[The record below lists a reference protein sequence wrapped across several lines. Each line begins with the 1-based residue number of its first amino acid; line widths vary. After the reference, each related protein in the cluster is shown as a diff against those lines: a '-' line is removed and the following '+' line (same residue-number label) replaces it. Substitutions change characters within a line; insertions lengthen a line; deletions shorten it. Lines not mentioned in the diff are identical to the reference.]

1 MGLESFVGLLQRA
14 NREGWGIPLFD
25 IFEREGTDGIFA
37 AAEAKRAPT
46 IVGTGGHIFDRPG
59 GPEFMGYLV
68 ARARSAT
75 VPITVYLD
83 HGDSFER
90 CIQALR
96 LGFTDVMFDGSRLP
110 IDENIAITKKVV
122 QAAHAVG
129 AGVEAEIGHVGQGS
143 QYESFGSQRE
153 GFTKP
158 DDAERFVA
166 ETGVD
171 ILAVAIGTAHGPYR
185 GEPKLDYELLAEI
198 HRRLPEIPLVMH
210 GGSGLSDEQF
220 RTAIRTGIS
229 KVNIFTDLAQ
239 SATAAVQEI
248 AAREHANIM
257 AMSNAF
263 RDAFQSRSEHYLD
276 VFGTSGRA

>member
-1 MGLESFVGLLQRA
+1 MGLESFVGQLQRA

-25 IFEREGTDGIFA
+25 IFEREGADGIFA
-37 AAEAKRAPT
+37 AAEEKKAPT
-46 IVGTGGHIFDRPG
+46 IVGTGGHIFERPG

-68 ARARSAT
+68 ARARNSS
-75 VPITVYLD
+75 VPITIYLD

-110 IDENIAITKKVV
+110 IEENIAISKKVV

-129 AGVEAEIGHVGQGS
+129 AGVEAEFGHVGQGS
-143 QYESFGSQRE
+143 QYDSFGSQRE

-158 DDAERFVA
+158 EDVERFVA

-171 ILAVAIGTAHGPYR
+171 FLAIAIGTAHGPYK
-185 GEPKLDYELLAEI
+185 GEPKLDYDLLAEI
-198 HRRLPEIPLVMH
+198 HRRVDIPLVMH

-220 RTAIRTGIS
+220 QTAIKTGIS
-229 KVNIFTDLAQ
+229 KVNIFTDLAM
-239 SATAAVQEI
+239 SATAAVLEV
-248 AAREHANIM
+248 AKTEHANIM

-263 RDAFQSRSEHYLD
+263 RDAFQRRCEHYLD
-276 VFGTSGRA
+276 IFDATGKA

>member
-1 MGLESFVGLLQRA
+1 MGLESFVGQLQRA
-14 NREGWGIPLFD
+14 NRESWGIPLFD

-46 IVGTGGHIFDRPG
+46 IVGTGGHIFERPG
-59 GPEFMGYLV
+59 GKELMAYLV
-68 ARARSAT
+68 SRGQNAS

-110 IDENIAITKKVV
+110 MDENIAITKMVV
-122 QAAHAVG
+122 KAAHAVG

-158 DDAERFVA
+158 EDAERFVA

-171 ILAVAIGTAHGPYR
+171 ILAIAIGSAHGQYK

-198 HRRLPEIPLVMH
+198 HKRVDVPLVMH

-220 RTAIRTGIS
+220 QTAIKFGIS
-229 KVNIFTDLAQ
+229 KVNIFTDLAM
-239 SATAAVQEI
+239 SATAAVKAV
-248 AAREHANIM
+248 AATEQGNIM

-263 RDAFQSRSEHYLD
+263 RQAFQTRCEHYLD
-276 VFGTSGRA
+276 IFGATNKA

>member
-1 MGLESFVGLLQRA
+1 MGLESFVGQLQRA
-14 NREGWGIPLFD
+14 HREGWGIPLFD
-25 IFEREGTDGIFA
+25 IFEREGADGIFA
-37 AAEAKRAPT
+37 AAEEKKAPT
-46 IVGTGGHIFDRPG
+46 IVGTGGHIFERPG

-68 ARARSAT
+68 ARARNSS
-75 VPITVYLD
+75 VPITIYLD

-110 IDENIAITKKVV
+110 IEENIAISKKVV

-143 QYESFGSQRE
+143 QYDSFGSQRE

-158 DDAERFVA
+158 EDVERFVA

-171 ILAVAIGTAHGPYR
+171 FLAIAIGTAHGPYK
-185 GEPKLDYELLAEI
+185 GEPKLDYDLLAEI
-198 HRRLPEIPLVMH
+198 HRRVDIPLVMH

-220 RTAIRTGIS
+220 QTAIKTGIS
-229 KVNIFTDLAQ
+229 KVNIFTDLAM
-239 SATAAVQEI
+239 SATAAVLEV
-248 AAREHANIM
+248 AKTEHANIM

-263 RDAFQSRSEHYLD
+263 RDAFQRRCEHYLD
-276 VFGTSGRA
+276 IFDATGKA

>member
-1 MGLESFVGLLQRA
+1 MGLESFVGQLQRA

-37 AAEAKRAPT
+37 AAEAKKAPT
-46 IVGTGGHIFDRPG
+46 IVGTGGFAFERPG
-59 GPEFMGYLV
+59 GKELMGYLV
-68 ARARSAT
+68 ARAQNAS

-110 IDENIAITKKVV
+110 IEENIAITKMVV
-122 QAAHAVG
+122 KAAHAVG
-129 AGVEAEIGHVGQGS
+129 AGVEAELGHVGQGS
-143 QYESFGSQRE
+143 QYDSFGSQRE

-158 DDAERFVA
+158 DDVERFVA

-171 ILAVAIGTAHGPYR
+171 FLAIAIGSAHGQYK
-185 GEPKLDYELLAEI
+185 GEPSLDYELLAEI
-198 HRRLPEIPLVMH
+198 HRRVPDMPLVMH

-220 RTAIRTGIS
+220 QTAIRTGIS
-229 KVNIFTDLAQ
+229 KVNIFTDLAM
-239 SATAAVQEI
+239 SATAAVKEV
-248 AAREHANIM
+248 AATEHANIM

-263 RDAFQSRSEHYLD
+263 REAFKTRCEHYLD
-276 VFGTSGRA
+276 IFGATDKA

>member
-1 MGLESFVGLLQRA
+1 MGLESFVGQLQRA
-14 NREGWGIPLFD
+14 NRESWGIPLFD

-46 IVGTGGHIFDRPG
+46 IVGTGGHIFERPG
-59 GPEFMGYLV
+59 GKELMAYLV
-68 ARARSAT
+68 SRGQNAS

-110 IDENIAITKKVV
+110 MDENIAITKMVV
-122 QAAHAVG
+122 KAAHAVG

-158 DDAERFVA
+158 EDAERFVA

-171 ILAVAIGTAHGPYR
+171 ILAIAIGSAHGQYK

-198 HRRLPEIPLVMH
+198 HKRVEVPLVMH

-220 RTAIRTGIS
+220 QTAIKFGIS
-229 KVNIFTDLAQ
+229 KVNIFTDLAM
-239 SATAAVQEI
+239 SATAAVKAV
-248 AAREHANIM
+248 AATEQGNIM

-263 RDAFQSRSEHYLD
+263 RQAFQTRCEHYLD
-276 VFGTSGRA
+276 IFGATNKA

>member
-1 MGLESFVGLLQRA
+1 MGLESFVGQLQRA
-14 NREGWGIPLFD
+14 SREKWGIPLFD

-46 IVGTGGHIFDRPG
+46 IVGTGGHIFERPG
-59 GPEFMGYLV
+59 GKEFMGYLV
-68 ARARSAT
+68 ARAQNAT

-90 CIQALR
+90 CIQAIR

-110 IDENIAITKKVV
+110 LDENIAITRMVV
-122 QAAHAVG
+122 KAAHAVG
-129 AGVEAEIGHVGQGS
+129 VGVEAELGHVGQGS

-153 GFTKP
+153 GFTRP
-158 DDAERFVA
+158 DEVERFVA

-171 ILAVAIGTAHGPYR
+171 MLAVAIGSAHGQYR
-185 GEPKLDYELLAEI
+185 GEPRLDYELLAEL
-198 HRRLPEIPLVMH
+198 HRRVDVPLVMH

-220 RTAIRTGIS
+220 RTAIKTGIS
-229 KVNIFTDLAQ
+229 KVNIFTDLAMA
-239 SATAAVQEI
+239 ATEAVKEV
-248 AAREHANIM
+248 ARSEQANIM

-263 RDAFQSRSEHYLD
+263 REAFQRRCEYYLD
-276 VFGTSGRA
+276 LFGTTNRA

>member
-1 MGLESFVGLLQRA
+1 MGLESFVGQLQRA
-14 NREGWGIPLFD
+14 NREGWCIPLFD
-25 IFEREGTDGIFA
+25 IFEREGADGIFA
-37 AAEAKRAPT
+37 AAEEKKAPT
-46 IVGTGGHIFDRPG
+46 IVGTGGHIFERPG

-68 ARARSAT
+68 ARARNSS
-75 VPITVYLD
+75 VPITIYLD

-110 IDENIAITKKVV
+110 IEENIAISKKVV

-143 QYESFGSQRE
+143 QYDSFGSQRE

-158 DDAERFVA
+158 EDVERFVA

-171 ILAVAIGTAHGPYR
+171 FLAIAIGTAHGPYK
-185 GEPKLDYELLAEI
+185 GEPKLDYDLLAEI
-198 HRRLPEIPLVMH
+198 HRRVDIPLVMH

-220 RTAIRTGIS
+220 QTAIKTGIS
-229 KVNIFTDLAQ
+229 KVNIFTDLAM
-239 SATAAVQEI
+239 SATAAVLEV
-248 AAREHANIM
+248 AKTEHANIM

-263 RDAFQSRSEHYLD
+263 RDAFQRRCEHYLD
-276 VFGTSGRA
+276 IFDATGKA

>member
-1 MGLESFVGLLQRA
+1 MGLESFVGQLQRA

-25 IFEREGTDGIFA
+25 IFEREGADGIFA
-37 AAEAKRAPT
+37 AAEEKKAPT
-46 IVGTGGHIFDRPG
+46 IVGTGGHIFERPG

-68 ARARSAT
+68 ARARNSS
-75 VPITVYLD
+75 VPITIYLD

-110 IDENIAITKKVV
+110 IEENIAISKKVV

-143 QYESFGSQRE
+143 QYDSFGSQRE

-158 DDAERFVA
+158 EDVERFVA

-171 ILAVAIGTAHGPYR
+171 FLAIAIGTAHGPYK
-185 GEPKLDYELLAEI
+185 GEPKLDYDLLAEI
-198 HRRLPEIPLVMH
+198 HRRVDIPLVMH

-220 RTAIRTGIS
+220 QTAIKTGIS
-229 KVNIFTDLAQ
+229 KVNIFTDLAM
-239 SATAAVQEI
+239 SATAAVLEV
-248 AAREHANIM
+248 AKTEHANIM

-263 RDAFQSRSEHYLD
+263 RDAFQRRCEHYLD
-276 VFGTSGRA
+276 IFDATGKA